1 MIEIILL
8 VSSVLFIFALK
19 LFGRPSTAHRANTFA
34 MLAMALAVFSAFN
47 FDFSNYDSAFYIT
60 IVVSGIL
67 GALISKRVQ
76 MTQMPELVGLFN
88 GVGGGASGAIAYVEL
103 SKSTLPLSDYFVAI
117 FSMVIGMFTFSGS
130 VVAVLKLRGKLNGD
144 YSTIATIFT
153 AFLPPLLL
161 LPGIWDTLILERW
174 GINILI
180 LEYFILLSI
189 IGGIV
194 RVAVIGGADMPVVIA
209 FLNSLSGI
217 AAMSAGFI
225 VNSII
230 LIIAGALVGASGI
243 ILTLLMCSAM
253 NRTILQVL
261 KGGFG
266 TSTVNNE
273 YEKDPISTSPEDV
286 AIQLSYAESVVI
298 VPGYGMA
305 VAQAQ
310 AAVKELTN
318 TLKEKSIEVKFAI
331 HPVAG
336 RMPGHMNVLLA
347 EVDIDFEDMYTL
359 EDINSEFSS
368 TDVVIVLGANDVVN
382 PLARTD
388 ENSPIYGMP
397 ILDVDLA
404 KQVIVIKRS
413 MSPGYAGIANP
424 LFINDNAKMLF
435 ADAKEGL
442 ENIIKSFEL
451 V

>member
-8 VSSVLFIFALK
+8 VSSALFIFALK
-19 LFGRPSTAHRANTFA
+19 LFGRPSSAHRANTFA
-34 MLAMALAVFSAFN
+34 MLAMGLAIFSAFN
-47 FDFSNYDSAFYIT
+47 FDFSKYDSTFYIT
-60 IVVSGIL
+60 IVVSGLL
-67 GALISKRVQ
+67 GVLISKRVQ

-88 GVGGGASGAIAYVEL
+88 GFGGGASGAIAYVEL
-103 SKSTLPLSDYFVAI
+103 SNNSLAMSDFFVAI
-117 FSMVIGMFTFSGS
+117 FSMVIGVFTFSGS
-130 VVAVLKLRGKLNGD
+130 IIAVLKLRGKLNNVNT
-144 YSTIATIFT
+144 TIANIFS
-153 AFLPPLLL
+153 AFLPPLIL
-161 LPGIWDTLILERW
+161 LPAIWEEMEILS
-174 GINILI
+174 
-180 LEYFILLSI
+180 LEYFMLLSLIAGI
-189 IGGIV
+189 I

-230 LIIAGALVGASGI
+230 LIVAGALVGASGI
-243 ILTLLMCSAM
+243 ILTLLMCAAM
-253 NRTILQVL
+253 NRTLLDVL

-266 TSTVNNE
+266 STTINNE
-273 YEKDPISTSPEDV
+273 YDKDPISTSPEDV

-318 TLKEKSIEVKFAI
+318 TLKDKNIEVKFAI

-347 EVDIDFEDMYTL
+347 EVDIDYEDMFTL

-368 TDVVIVLGANDVVN
+368 TDVVLVLGANDVVN

-388 ENSPIYGMP
+388 KESPIYGMP

-404 KQVIVIKRS
+404 KQVVVLKRS

>member
-47 FDFSNYDSAFYIT
+47 FDFSKYDSAFYIT
-60 IVVSGIL
+60 IVISGLL
-67 GALISKRVQ
+67 GVLISKRVQ

-88 GVGGGASGAIAYVEL
+88 GFGGGASGAIAYVEL

-117 FSMVIGMFTFSGS
+117 FSMVVGVFTFSGS
-130 VVAVLKLRGKLNGD
+130 IIAVLKLRGKLNNVNT
-144 YSTIATIFT
+144 TIANIFS
-153 AFLPPLLL
+153 AFLPPLIL
-161 LPGIWDTLILERW
+161 LPSIWDEMEIFT
-174 GINILI
+174 
-180 LEYFILLSI
+180 LEYFMLLSLI
-189 IGGIV
+189 AGVI

-230 LIIAGALVGASGI
+230 LIVAGALVGASGI
-243 ILTLLMCSAM
+243 ILTLLMCAAM
-253 NRTILQVL
+253 NRTLLDVL

-266 TSTVNNE
+266 GAAINNE
-273 YEKDPISTSPEDV
+273 YDKDPISTSPEDV

-318 TLKEKSIEVKFAI
+318 TLKDKNIEVNFAI

-347 EVDIDFEDMYTL
+347 EVDIDYEDMYTL

>member
-47 FDFSNYDSAFYIT
+47 FDFSKYDSAFYIT
-60 IVVSGIL
+60 IVVSGLL
-67 GALISKRVQ
+67 GVLISKRVQ

-88 GVGGGASGAIAYVEL
+88 GFGGGASGAIAYVEL

-117 FSMVIGMFTFSGS
+117 FSMVIGVFTFSGS
-130 VVAVLKLRGKLNGD
+130 IIAVLKLRGKLNNVNT
-144 YSTIATIFT
+144 TIANIFS
-153 AFLPPLLL
+153 AFLPPLIL
-161 LPGIWDTLILERW
+161 LPSIWDDMEILS
-174 GINILI
+174 
-180 LEYFILLSI
+180 LEYFMLLSLI
-189 IGGIV
+189 AGVI

-230 LIIAGALVGASGI
+230 LIVAGALVGASGI
-243 ILTLLMCSAM
+243 ILTLLMCAAM
-253 NRTILQVL
+253 NRTLLDVL

-266 TSTVNNE
+266 GTTLNNE

-318 TLKEKSIEVKFAI
+318 TLKDKNIEVKFAI

-347 EVDIDFEDMYTL
+347 EVDIDYEDMFTL

-388 ENSPIYGMP
+388 EDSPIYGMP